1 MIDDF
6 FFQSKAVKSHFA
18 WGVIFLRCDGHVTN
32 LTGESPVVGS
42 YRQA

>member
-1 MIDDF
+1 ME
-6 FFQSKAVKSHFA
+6 VKNREMS
-18 WGVIFLRCDGHVTN
+18 VLISLLRCDGHVTN